1 MFEQI
6 TKEDIFET
14 TNEFLKLKIEGD
26 SATEDI
32 LLGFAASL
40 CGCSTDRFV
49 EELTE
54 YNRK

>member
-26 SATEDI
+26 SATEDM